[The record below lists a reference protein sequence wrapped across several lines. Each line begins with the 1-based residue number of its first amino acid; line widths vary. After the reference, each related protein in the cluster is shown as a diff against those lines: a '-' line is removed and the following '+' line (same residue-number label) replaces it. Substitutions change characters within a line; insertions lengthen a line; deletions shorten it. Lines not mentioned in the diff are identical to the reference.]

1 MNFIEKIDFEPINK
15 IKYNIVKTHNLI
27 IEDCWNLLLVPEK
40 KFNYVVIFI
49 SFLFSISVFYS
60 SIEYLINFNI
70 KIVNFTDIFN
80 FIILIFLN
88 FIFLKFS
95 YDLFNNYRLL
105 KTYTFDFFSK
115 NLYIWDYSNKINF
128 SDIKYS
134 QIIVK
139 RSNKFSKTRN
149 LFLYEYN
156 FVLNNWKR
164 INILDHNDLYYIK
177 QYMKIINSKLNITN
191 YEK

>member
-15 IKYNIVKTHNLI
+15 IKYSIVKTHNLI

-80 FIILIFLN
+80 FLILIFLN

>member
-15 IKYNIVKTHNLI
+15 IKYSIVKTHNLI

-70 KIVNFTDIFN
+70 KIINFTDIFN
-80 FIILIFLN
+80 FLILIFLN

-115 NLYIWDYSNKINF
+115 SLYIWDYSNKINF

-139 RSNKFSKTRN
+139 RSNRFIKTHN
-149 LFLYEYN
+149 IFLYEYN

-164 INILDHNDLYYIK
+164 INILDHSDLYYIK

>member
-15 IKYNIVKTHNLI
+15 IKYSIVKTHNLI

-80 FIILIFLN
+80 LLILIFLN

>member
-15 IKYNIVKTHNLI
+15 IKYSIVKTHNLI

-70 KIVNFTDIFN
+70 KIVNFTDIFD
-80 FIILIFLN
+80 FLIIFFLN

>member
-15 IKYNIVKTHNLI
+15 IKYSIVKTHNLI

-80 FIILIFLN
+80 LLILIFLN

-115 NLYIWDYSNKINF
+115 SLYIWDYSNKINF

-164 INILDHNDLYYIK
+164 INILDHSDLYYIK

>member
-27 IEDCWNLLLVPEK
+27 IEDCWNLLLIPEK

-60 SIEYLINFNI
+60 SIDYLINFNI
-70 KIVNFTDIFN
+70 KIVNFTDIFD
-80 FIILIFLN
+80 FLILIFLN

-115 NLYIWDYSNKINF
+115 SLYIWDYSNKINF

>member
-15 IKYNIVKTHNLI
+15 IKYSIVKTHNLI

>member
-15 IKYNIVKTHNLI
+15 IKYSIVKTHNLI

-70 KIVNFTDIFN
+70 KIVNFTDIFD
-80 FIILIFLN
+80 FLILIFLN

-105 KTYTFDFFSK
+105 KIYTFDFFSK
-115 NLYIWDYSNKINF
+115 SLYIWDYSNKINF

-164 INILDHNDLYYIK
+164 INILDHSDLYYIK

>member
-80 FIILIFLN
+80 FLILIFLN

>member
-27 IEDCWNLLLVPEK
+27 IEDCWNLLLIPEK
-40 KFNYVVIFI
+40 KFNYVIIFI
-49 SFLFSISVFYS
+49 SFFFSISVFYS

-80 FIILIFLN
+80 FLILIFLN

>member
-15 IKYNIVKTHNLI
+15 IKYSIVKTHNLI

-80 FIILIFLN
+80 LLILIFLN

-105 KTYTFDFFSK
+105 KIYTFDFFSK
-115 NLYIWDYSNKINF
+115 SLYIWDYSNKINF

>member
-1 MNFIEKIDFEPINK
+1 M
-15 IKYNIVKTHNLI
+15 
-27 IEDCWNLLLVPEK
+27 LVPEK

-49 SFLFSISVFYS
+49 SFLFTISVFYS

-80 FIILIFLN
+80 FLILIFLN

-115 NLYIWDYSNKINF
+115 NLYIWNYSNKINF

>member
-80 FIILIFLN
+80 FLILIFLN

-164 INILDHNDLYYIK
+164 INILDHKDLYYIK

>member
-15 IKYNIVKTHNLI
+15 IKYSIVKTHNLI

-70 KIVNFTDIFN
+70 KIINFTDIFN
-80 FIILIFLN
+80 FLILIFLN

-115 NLYIWDYSNKINF
+115 SLYIWDYSNKINF

-164 INILDHNDLYYIK
+164 INILDHSDLYYIK

>member
-15 IKYNIVKTHNLI
+15 IKYSIVKTHNLI

-80 FIILIFLN
+80 FLILIFLN

-164 INILDHNDLYYIK
+164 INILDHSDLYYIK

>member
-15 IKYNIVKTHNLI
+15 IKYSIVKTHNLI

-70 KIVNFTDIFN
+70 KIVNFTDIFD
-80 FIILIFLN
+80 FLILIFLN

-115 NLYIWDYSNKINF
+115 SLYIWDYSNKINF

-139 RSNKFSKTRN
+139 RSNRFIKTHN
-149 LFLYEYN
+149 IFLYEYN

-164 INILDHNDLYYIK
+164 INILDHSDLYYIK